1 MARRGDG
8 HRFIRWLWTSRR
20 TSARAARALLV
31 PASGLWSLGMRVRR
45 TAYRHGWLAAQQLP
59 LPSVAVGNLSVGGSG
74 KTPIAGW
81 VASFLAD
88 QGHHPAILLRGV
100 GGDETVLHREM
111 EPRAIVE
118 PDPDRYAAALRAVSA
133 GADVLVLDDAYQ
145 RLDVRRDLNI
155 CVVSAESA
163 LAVNWPLPA
172 GPWREGLS
180 ALDRAD
186 FLIVTRK
193 RADAQTARHL
203 ADQLAPRVRGPV
215 AIVALEL
222 AMLRGLVSGTE
233 RDVSWLAGRRVVAAS
248 AIADPAAFV
257 AQIKLTGAQVQ
268 VATWKD
274 HHQFRDE
281 DIAWLA
287 HAARRADQVVVTAKD
302 AVKLRDRWPPSVPE
316 PSVATLRLT
325 FEAGESALREAL
337 MRLMTPATRST

>member
-1 MARRGDG
+1 MSRRRDG
-8 HRFIRWLWTSRR
+8 HRFIRWVWTSTRLD
-20 TSARAARALLV
+20 ARCARALLL
-31 PASGLWSLGMRVRR
+31 PASGLWTLGMAVRR
-45 TAYRHGWLAAQQLP
+45 SCYRQGWLATAQLP
-59 LPSVAVGNLSVGGSG
+59 LPTVAIGNLTVGGSG
-74 KTPIAGW
+74 KTPIAAW
-81 VASFLAD
+81 IARYFAD

-118 PDPDRYAAALRAVSA
+118 PDPDRRAAAARARAA
-133 GADVLVLDDAYQ
+133 GADVLVLDDAFQ
-145 RLDVRRDLNI
+145 RLDVARDLNI

-163 LAVNWPLPA
+163 QAVGWPLPA
-172 GPWREGLS
+172 GPWRERLS

-193 RADAQTARHL
+193 RADAATARQL
-203 ADQLAPRVRGPV
+203 AETLAPRVKGPV

-257 AQIKLTGAQVQ
+257 AQIKRTGAQVQ

-287 HAARRADQVVVTAKD
+287 HAARRADHVVVTAKD
-302 AVKLRDRWPPSVPE
+302 AVKLRDRWPQSVPE
-316 PSVATLRLT
+316 PSVATLRLR
-325 FEAGESALREAL
+325 FEAGESTLREAL
-337 MRLMTPATRST
+337 ARLIAPPARST